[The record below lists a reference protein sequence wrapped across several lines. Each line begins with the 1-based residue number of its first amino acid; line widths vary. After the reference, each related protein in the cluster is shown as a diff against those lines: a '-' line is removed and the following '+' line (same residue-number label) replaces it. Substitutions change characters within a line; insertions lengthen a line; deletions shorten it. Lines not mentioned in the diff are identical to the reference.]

1 MTIFDL
7 PGQRAA
13 ADLQQWQ
20 PILDWLGTQLVT
32 AQPSPAPAG
41 PTRLTP
47 SRFAS
52 SPVDNL
58 VPAQKSVLNGDR
70 MAVARTERI
79 ASSPVR
85 SVTATGAATRPA
97 QPETVEHQQ
106 IPSFLKLVKC

>member
-1 MTIFDL
+1 
-7 PGQRAA
+7 
-13 ADLQQWQ
+13 
-20 PILDWLGTQLVT
+20 
-32 AQPSPAPAG
+32 
-41 PTRLTP
+41 
-47 SRFAS
+47 
-52 SPVDNL
+52 
-58 VPAQKSVLNGDR
+58 VPAQKSVLNGGDR